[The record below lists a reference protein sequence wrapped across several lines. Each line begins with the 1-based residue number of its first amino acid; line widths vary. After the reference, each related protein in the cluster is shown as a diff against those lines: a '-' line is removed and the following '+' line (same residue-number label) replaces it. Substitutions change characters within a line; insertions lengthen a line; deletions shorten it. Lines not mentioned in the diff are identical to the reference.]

1 MRRAFLA
8 TCLTAILFC
17 FGVLSVGASVT
28 APATDP
34 LKSNPTVRSLEPF
47 SSSPT
52 LSLTLEP
59 LYELPEVF
67 EHGDCSWIPPVALAA
82 GWKPRQIPK
91 LLEIIARESGCCPR
105 RIGGSQ
111 VDANCQFVKM
121 WDMTH
126 PSDSGLLQ
134 LNGVHW
140 KPDHPQYAG
149 LLCKKAGIC
158 TQEPLLDAFTNL
170 KMGRMLFDVAG
181 WSPWNP
187 IN

>member
-1 MRRAFLA
+1 MRKAVWAIVLA
-8 TCLTAILFC
+8 VSSVC
-17 FGVLSVGASVT
+17 FGILSVVSAAS
-28 APATDP
+28 APATNSVG
-34 LKSNPTVRSLEPF
+34 SNPTVRSLEPLTPNLV
-47 SSSPT
+47 SS
-52 LSLTLEP
+52 P
-59 LYELPEVF
+59 LYELPQVF
-67 EHGDCSWIPPVALAA
+67 EHGNCSWIPPVALAA
-82 GWKPRQIPK
+82 GWKQKQIPR

-121 WDMTH
+121 WTMKH

-140 KPDHPQYAG
+140 KPDHPQYHG
-149 LLCKKAGIC
+149 LFCKKAGIC

-170 KMGRMLFDVAG
+170 KMGKMLFDVAG